1 MAQPDIRLLTEYLQ
15 GIVDQASLIPNLPAF
30 DGQALLRRF
39 ETLERGIHAQQ
50 IEMNAQQVEN
60 RRFQERILESLD
72 RLISHSDARYGL
84 QSKLLSELIRLR

>member
-1 MAQPDIRLLTEYLQ
+1 MAQPDIRLLTEHLQ

-39 ETLERGIHAQQ
+39 ENFERDIHAQQ
-50 IEMNAQQVEN
+50 IEN
-60 RRFQERILESLD
+60 RRFQQRVLDSLD

-84 QSKLLSELIRLR
+84 QSILLSELTRL